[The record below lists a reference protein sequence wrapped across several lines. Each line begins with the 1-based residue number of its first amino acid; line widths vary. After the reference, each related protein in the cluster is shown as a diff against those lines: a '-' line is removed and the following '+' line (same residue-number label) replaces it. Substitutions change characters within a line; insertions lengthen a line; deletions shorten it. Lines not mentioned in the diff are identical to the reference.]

1 VDRYDDY
8 DADFPAADTT
18 LPPIFANDDYFDGSL
33 QTDSMEPINPQHVQ
47 RPRSEPGQSSAFVQR
62 SSIYRSAP
70 DESMYDGDENQAD
83 LHQALV
89 EAGWVKSDT
98 PDTMP
103 PVQRTPAD
111 NAQSASGN
119 TPESGNQA
127 DLHQA
132 LVEAGWIT
140 PDTPNPFSSSDTGN
154 TYPVQRATD
163 EDGSGVPQP
172 GSVTADMLSILNLPD
187 NTPVV
192 GLNRL
197 ESNLQQDVSPAAASS
212 PQIQRTPDPAPQI
225 APRVQRE
232 NIDTSSDSSET
243 GVTDNSNSTMPNVEE
258 VARKVYQQLRDRFR
272 KEWERRN
279 RF

>member
-33 QTDSMEPINPQHVQ
+33 QTDSMEPINPQNIPEQHVQ

-62 SSIYRSAP
+62 SPIYRSAP

-89 EAGWVKSDT
+89 EAGW
-98 PDTMP
+98 
-103 PVQRTPAD
+103 
-111 NAQSASGN
+111 
-119 TPESGNQA
+119 
-127 DLHQA
+127 
-132 LVEAGWIT
+132 IT
-140 PDTPNPFSSSDTGN
+140 PDTPNPFASSDTGN
-154 TYPVQRATD
+154 THPVQRAAD
-163 EDGSGVPQP
+163 KDGSGVPQP

-197 ESNLQQDVSPAAASS
+197 ESNLQQDVSPAAASA

-232 NIDTSSDSSET
+232 NIDTPSDSSET